1 MITPWFFA
9 PFKKNDTIN
18 SHFGRGGGEEE
29 GGQGMVSVKTY
40 SVYEILSLEKG
51 GGALNFLHPS
61 WLCLASHC

>member
-1 MITPWFFA
+1 MVFCSLY
-9 PFKKNDTIN
+9 KKTHDKQ
-18 SHFGRGGGEEE
+18 SFREGGGGG